1 MQIKTCECTPDCMGQ
16 EKIDKAALSVIRR
29 LYEAG
34 HTAYLVGGCVRDM
47 LLGRVPKDFDVAT
60 TARPAQIRRLFS
72 NSRLVG
78 RRFRLAHVCCGKKI
92 IEVAT
97 FRRNPDLKLS
107 EYMCEDDFSGDD
119 GIVLDNTFGSPKEDA
134 WRRDFKINGLFF
146 DFMSQEMLD
155 FVGGLEDMN
164 NRLVSTIGV
173 PEKRFAEDPVR
184 MLRAI
189 KFCAK
194 LGFAIEKRTWE
205 AILKKHSLIKTSSL
219 PRVQEELL
227 RFLELGCSRRSF
239 HMLLDSGLLA
249 DLVPGITKYLTG
261 SRSGSGVRSR
271 PGLLFDRLL
280 DLSDQLKFEPAKERA
295 YRFTALILPMFV
307 SGCFKHGWEDDSW
320 IDGLVSPMSECF
332 GLCRHTQC
340 EVVQYL
346 MNLKHMLSSKLGPG
360 AAKDLASQASFPY
373 SLTLFNLLCQIG
385 EADAQEYLHWR
396 ELCQKYRHSRIRKNS
411 FCSECLEH
419 LQDSLTCQDS
429 WCSLVE
435 LRNDRGTSYGETKSD
450 KGREYTD
457 LGSDGLKD
465 KEKHV
470 GVYASSIK
478 ALRRRSS
485 SVRRQA

>member
-1 MQIKTCECTPDCMGQ
+1 MQMKTCECTPNCIGQ
-16 EKIDKAALSVIRR
+16 EEIDKAAVSVIRR

-47 LLGRVPKDFDVAT
+47 LLGRVPKDFDIAT
-60 TARPAQIRRLFS
+60 TARPSQVRRLFS

-97 FRRNPDLKLS
+97 FRRNPDLQLS
-107 EYMCEDDFSGDD
+107 EYMCEDDFCGDD

-146 DFMSQEMLD
+146 DLMGQEMLD

-194 LGFAIEKRTWE
+194 LGFTIEKRTWE
-205 AILKKHSLIKTSSL
+205 AILKKHLLIKTSSL

-239 HMLLDSGLLA
+239 HMLLNSGLLA
-249 DLVPGITKYLTG
+249 DLVPSITKYLTD
-261 SRSGSGVRSR
+261 SRCDSEAYRRSTF
-271 PGLLFDRLL
+271 LFDRLL
-280 DLSDQLKFEPAKERA
+280 DLSDQLRFEPAKERA

-307 SGCFKHGWEDDSW
+307 SGCFKHGFEEDSW
-320 IDGLVSPMSECF
+320 IDGLISPMAECF
-332 GLCRHTQC
+332 GLCRQTQC
-340 EVVQYL
+340 EVTQYFI
-346 MNLKHMLSSKLGPG
+346 NLKLMLSGHLSS
-360 AAKDLASQASFPY
+360 AAARDLASKASFPY
-373 SLTLFNLLCQIG
+373 SLTLFNLLCQVG
-385 EADAQEYLHWR
+385 EADTEDYLCWR
-396 ELCQKYRHSRIRKNS
+396 DLCQKYRYNRMRRSS
-411 FCSECLEH
+411 FCSKCSERTQEPLNMSIEGCGAEESRRNC
-419 LQDSLTCQDS
+419 QNDSCKAKD
-429 WCSLVE
+429 E
-435 LRNDRGTSYGETKSD
+435 I
-450 KGREYTD
+450 TD
-457 LGSDGLKD
+457 HKD
-465 KEKHV
+465 CKTEEKHV
-470 GVYASSIK
+470 AAYADSWKSLSGRASYGVRFK
-478 ALRRRSS
+478 
-485 SVRRQA
+485 V